1 MPKSPNQPVGA
12 TRSGRQA
19 GGVRWSNAALRWVAA
34 AGVLV
39 AVAVLVAV
47 VSTGGASGGGDS
59 GAFSVS
65 VSKSVRVT
73 GQELAAAPKQS
84 GLADPSS
91 DPAVGSVIPTVD
103 ATSMGGEDVTL
114 SPGRPTVVVFVAHWC
129 GHCQKEVPLLVE
141 WTDAGAVPAEVDFV
155 AVSSRVDKNANNFP
169 PTKWLS
175 REGWQGMVIADDAA
189 SSVLG
194 AYGGSGF
201 PYFVAVDGD
210 GKVVQRASGELT
222 RAEFDELIA
231 SVTP

>member
-1 MPKSPNQPVGA
+1 MTKNSRTLA
-12 TRSGRQA
+12 
-19 GGVRWSNAALRWVAA
+19 WIAAVAL
-34 AGVLV
+34 LV
-39 AVAVLVAV
+39 AVAILVAV
-47 VSTGGASGGGDS
+47 LTTASGGGDS
-59 GAFSVS
+59 GAYSVS

-194 AYGGSGF
+194 AFGGSGF

-222 RAEFDELIA
+222 RAQFVELIA